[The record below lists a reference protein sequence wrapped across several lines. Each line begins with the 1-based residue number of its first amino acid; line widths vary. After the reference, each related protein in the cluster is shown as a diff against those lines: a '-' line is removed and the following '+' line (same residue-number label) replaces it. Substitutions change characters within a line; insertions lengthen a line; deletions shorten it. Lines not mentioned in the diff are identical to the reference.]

1 MSHILWLKRFCGGL
15 GRRVQWWCVTRFFR
29 VLGQLNLSGL
39 FPEVL
44 SIGMALLHGFIVGLE
59 IHAISVIS

>member
-15 GRRVQWWCVTRFFR
+15 GRRVQRWCVMRVFR
-29 VLGQLNLSGL
+29 VLGQLNKSGS

-44 SIGMALLHGFIVGLE
+44 SIGMALLHWFIFGLE
-59 IHAISVIS
+59 IHAISIIS